1 MAGPETP
8 FALGQQGIEEAMQSA
23 TAGSMGIVGAEQP
36 TASTR
41 GRVDVPA
48 PADPAAQGSTG
59 GMGLDMGIESPQYG
73 WRVTPQDLGQA
84 PVASIGTPTGPV
96 PVAQQM
102 LPFGAIAARQQ
113 ATAERKAALA
123 EAQKKAA
130 AAFDPFKGISDPADP
145 YQTTFNQYI
154 RDEYTRMR
162 QEMADAYFGGD
173 TAAFDKWVI
182 EKPEGQMWMRM
193 NFTMPMDAIAKE
205 NKARVQA
212 VADFLVEAAEMKW
225 DIDPEDY
232 KKLQEYTTLINDI
245 GAPLSG
251 VDSRELLL
259 KGRSAERV
267 MSKVRFQKEFLKGFA
282 EYAQQMPQEISFSRP
297 AGAGGKIVMQV
308 KDERVFNDYIDAM
321 ADSAAEARM
330 FGKNKEAAKEWL
342 RKLIKDKY
350 DVKVSTFDPYDGS
363 GKSSASAGTNTPIG
377 TRIDAT
383 PVPQPK
389 EGVRG
394 IEEWKRK
401 SMYEAPSMRISTK
414 VGNEWRPIEKVDVTD
429 ASGSYRMMLQPRF
442 TWKNGEYVIAGK
454 MLDRTSELAITNAL
468 KSEGIDY
475 DPAKS
480 TWDNLTTEQM
490 TTVNRV
496 VNKYTKNEAVP
507 LRYNM
512 DILSSKSGYRSGDE
526 MLSALLAEAG
536 HKVSPQQAGEMI
548 STDKGRLEINRML
561 GFVKDEVPGQSG
573 AKQGAGKK
581 TIKGF

>member
-8 FALGQQGIEEAMQSA
+8 FALGKQGIEEAMQSA

-48 PADPAAQGSTG
+48 PTDPAAQGSAA

-84 PVASIGTPTGPV
+84 SVASIGTPTGPV

-154 RDEYTRMR
+154 RDEYTRKR
-162 QEMADAYFGGD
+162 QEMADASFGGD

-182 EKPEGQMWMRM
+182 EKPDGQMWMRT

-205 NKARVQA
+205 NKGRVQA
-212 VADFLVEAAEMKW
+212 VADFLAEASEMQW
-225 DIDPEDY
+225 DIAPEDY
-232 KKLQEYTTLINDI
+232 KQLQEYTTLINDI

-251 VDSRELLL
+251 VDSRDLLL
-259 KGRSAERV
+259 KGRAAERV

-308 KDERVFNDYIDAM
+308 KDEGVFNDYIDAM

-330 FGKNKEAAKEWL
+330 FGRNKEAAKEWL

-350 DVKVSTFDPYDGS
+350 DVKVSTFDPYESVERKEAAKARAEGGGDKGPVVTTSIVTTPVLKDGVPTGQTTNRAVIHAWRETNGKLNKVDKVALNLAS
-363 GKSSASAGTNTPIG
+363 GKRPVDVYSPGLTWDDKGLFFIEGVQLNASEISKVAERQNTKFANGEDVTEYIATSRLGTPI
-377 TRIDAT
+377 RVA
-383 PVPQPK
+383 
-389 EGVRG
+389 
-394 IEEWKRK
+394 
-401 SMYEAPSMRISTK
+401 
-414 VGNEWRPIEKVDVTD
+414 
-429 ASGSYRMMLQPRF
+429 AS
-442 TWKNGEYVIAGK
+442 N
-454 MLDRTSELAITNAL
+454 N
-468 KSEGIDY
+468 
-475 DPAKS
+475 
-480 TWDNLTTEQM
+480 
-490 TTVNRV
+490 
-496 VNKYTKNEAVP
+496 
-507 LRYNM
+507 
-512 DILSSKSGYRSGDE
+512 
-526 MLSALLAEAG
+526 
-536 HKVSPQQAGEMI
+536 AGEMKVMFR
-548 STDKGRLEINRML
+548 SSDPH
-561 GFVKDEVPGQSG
+561 EVVAMQL
-573 AKQGAGKK
+573 QE
-581 TIKGF
+581 KGFGDADAAFIKKNWGNPDFRAFVMNKLK

>member
-48 PADPAAQGSTG
+48 PTDPAAQGSAA

-84 PVASIGTPTGPV
+84 TVASIGTPTGPV

-154 RDEYTRMR
+154 RDEYTRKR
-162 QEMADAYFGGD
+162 QEMADASFGGD

-212 VADFLVEAAEMKW
+212 VADFLVEAAEMQW

-232 KKLQEYTTLINDI
+232 KVFQEYTTLMNDV
-245 GAPLSG
+245 GTPLPG
-251 VDSRELLL
+251 VDAREFML
-259 KGRSAERV
+259 KGRAVERV
-267 MSKVRFQKEFLKGFA
+267 MSKVRFQREFLKGFA

-308 KDERVFNDYIDAM
+308 KDEGVFNDYIDAM

-330 FGKNKEAAKEWL
+330 FGRNKEAAKEWL

-350 DVKVSTFDPYDGS
+350 DVKVSTFDPYESVERKEAAKAKATGEGGEVVSYTIGVSPVPSADPTSRKEELSFTWSENVGKKTLQMGERTFKNPDGTTVDLYAPYPTKENGFWVIRGRVLSDTDKQIVEDQIEAWSKKKGMPS
-363 GKSSASAGTNTPIG
+363 GWSGTEDAKRRFIQERKIGRMHTVPYSANKGEVRAYTGIDDLNTTYLNELSKALANKGISASP
-377 TRIDAT
+377 
-383 PVPQPK
+383 
-389 EGVRG
+389 E
-394 IEEWKRK
+394 
-401 SMYEAPSMRISTK
+401 
-414 VGNEWRPIEKVDVTD
+414 
-429 ASGSYRMMLQPRF
+429 
-442 TWKNGEYVIAGK
+442 
-454 MLDRTSELAITNAL
+454 ELA
-468 KSEGIDY
+468 GRD
-475 DPAKS
+475 
-480 TWDNLTTEQM
+480 
-490 TTVNRV
+490 
-496 VNKYTKNEAVP
+496 
-507 LRYNM
+507 
-512 DILSSKSGYRSGDE
+512 DE
-526 MLSALLAEAG
+526 MLKRYAKYAG
-536 HKVSPQQAGEMI
+536 
-548 STDKGRLEINRML
+548 L
-561 GFVKDEVPGQSG
+561 
-573 AKQGAGKK
+573 
-581 TIKGF
+581 